1 MLKRRAVG
9 CRALVVA
16 WCIATRASGRTQPA
30 QNGSRTFSR
39 LLSASDFK
47 THEGTVAAPPGH
59 RSRHYVF
66 VHIPKAAGASF
77 MKDSPKFMM
86 AGDTLR
92 GSQETAA
99 RSPVTFAR
107 LKAKQPSSRVVFLR
121 HPLQLVYS
129 QFLYCKYVLKRKNPG
144 FPRGRGDEGEAGG
157 LEAWVAHVS
166 GGRDAY
172 KCYHPRDV
180 QFRFV
185 VGAGD
190 ARAPEGVPVNVGAAA
205 ARRALDADFSMV
217 GVVEAYRESLCLFRW
232 LGERRAPPAYCG
244 CGATAAFPKVE
255 HAHRMKYNS
264 SVLAVAPRSRAALAG
279 LVAAQDV
286 LLYVHGL
293 SVFERRVEEARNA
306 TGVQLVCPETLRGLW
321 ARALD
326 LACALRP
333 YPGDLLRD
341 AYDRSC
347 YEYFD
352 VADRAWRQHEPGV
365 WQ

>member
-1 MLKRRAVG
+1 
-9 CRALVVA
+9 
-16 WCIATRASGRTQPA
+16 
-30 QNGSRTFSR
+30 
-39 LLSASDFK
+39 
-47 THEGTVAAPPGH
+47 
-59 RSRHYVF
+59 
-66 VHIPKAAGASF
+66 

-129 QFLYCKYVLKRKNPG
+129 QFLYCKYVLKRKMPG
-144 FPRGRGDEGEAGG
+144 FGAARRRARPGG
-157 LEAWVAHVS
+157 LARADHVS

-190 ARAPEGVPVNVGAAA
+190 ARAPEGVRERRRRGAPGPRRGLLHGRRRRGVPREPLPLPL
-205 ARRALDADFSMV
+205 ARRSTDAA
-217 GVVEAYRESLCLFRW
+217 GLLRL
-232 LGERRAPPAYCG
+232 RRDG
-244 CGATAAFPKVE
+244 RLPKVE

-264 SVLAVAPRSRAALAG
+264 SVLAVAPVSRAALAG

-306 TGVQLVCPETLRGLW
+306 TGVQLVCPATPRGLW

-333 YPGDLLRD
+333 YPGDLRETRD
-341 AYDRSC
+341 R

-352 VADRAWRQHEPGV
+352 VADRAWRQHDPGV

>member
-1 MLKRRAVG
+1 
-9 CRALVVA
+9 
-16 WCIATRASGRTQPA
+16 
-30 QNGSRTFSR
+30 
-39 LLSASDFK
+39 
-47 THEGTVAAPPGH
+47 
-59 RSRHYVF
+59 
-66 VHIPKAAGASF
+66 

-129 QFLYCKYVLKRKNPG
+129 QFLYCKYVLKRKMPG

-157 LEAWVAHVS
+157 LDAADHVS

-185 VGAGD
+185 VGA
-190 ARAPEGVPVNVGAAA
+190 ATRAPRASSRRRRGA
-205 ARRALDADFSMV
+205 RALDADFSMV

-232 LGERRAPPAYCG
+232 LGDRRTPPAYCG

-264 SVLAVAPRSRAALAG
+264 SVLAVAPVSRAALAG

-306 TGVQLVCPETLRGLW
+306 TGVQLVCPETPGLSGP
-321 ARALD
+321 ALD
-326 LACALRP
+326 LACASGP
-333 YPGDLLRD
+333 TPATLRD
-341 AYDRSC
+341 ARPPC
-347 YEYFD
+347 YATSPTGPGASTTRAQGRTPNPATG
-352 VADRAWRQHEPGV
+352 VA
-365 WQ
+365 